1 MFRRAAVAHG
11 PTTAERD
18 EAPTVRADAQ
28 TTRAA
33 APATAAP
40 ATRTRA
46 AAPGT
51 RRARVRRAPRDV
63 AAGTT
68 AAVGAGMLALS
79 RLIRLVAAVLAL
91 VIAAGIALIAL
102 DAHSTNSVVSTVHDA
117 ARSLVGPFDGMF
129 SASGHKLTIAI
140 NWGIAL
146 VVYLVVGSVLASLVA
161 RLGSGAATAY
171 PGKRPMISA

>member
-1 MFRRAAVAHG
+1 MFRRAAVAEG

-18 EAPTVRADAQ
+18 EAPTARADA
-28 TTRAA
+28 
-33 APATAAP
+33 PS
-40 ATRTRA
+40 
-46 AAPGT
+46 T
-51 RRARVRRAPRDV
+51 RRERVRRAPRHV
-63 AAGTT
+63 AAGTA
-68 AAVGAGMLALS
+68 AAVAAGMLALS
-79 RLIRLVAAVLAL
+79 RLIRLAAAVLAL

-146 VVYLVVGSVLASLVA
+146 IVYLVVGSVLAGLVA

-171 PGKRPMISA
+171 PRKRAMTSA